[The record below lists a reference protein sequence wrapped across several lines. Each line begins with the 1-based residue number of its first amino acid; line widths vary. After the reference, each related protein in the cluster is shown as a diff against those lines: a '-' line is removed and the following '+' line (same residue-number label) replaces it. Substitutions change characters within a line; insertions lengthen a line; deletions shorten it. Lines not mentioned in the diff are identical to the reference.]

1 MAKPQKARKMSRE
14 EREMQSLQKR
24 LRKKQQPELTQHE
37 DEELERSSAKKMRF
51 VDSQGE
57 RDYYVQDIEADVLFR
72 EMKRRDF

>member
-37 DEELERSSAKKMRF
+37 DEEWERSSAKKMRF
-51 VDSQGE
+51 VDSAGE
-57 RDYYVQDIEADVLFR
+57 RDYYVRDIEADVLFR